1 MASFAR
7 DPERLLAAKD
17 IVHQDREA
25 LAGEDAREPAGRSG
39 YSAKEIIGGFRR
51 KRSTGAASC

>member
-1 MASFAR
+1 MQKGCRLRKEIVSR
-7 DPERLLAAKD
+7 TERT
-17 IVHQDREA
+17 

-51 KRSTGAASC
+51 KRITN